1 MKDLIEYPATSVVP
15 ANPTEGSNITIEMVR
30 HSRFLDDEFK
40 KLLDSKPSLL
50 AQIFPSLQKGNVKE
64 FQNQLADLCREAL
77 LRDSREML
85 NDKLLRHAAYLRAE
99 TVNFCRQMQAE
110 VEGNFSAHLRLLS
123 VRICEDM
130 AFCRTLPEGFVRD
143 EYEQAIRENFR
154 EMLVEYRRTNSYFN
168 DFLDTQIK
176 NSNLVD

>member
-15 ANPTEGSNITIEMVR
+15 AKQEDGSNMTIEMVR
-30 HSRFLDDEFK
+30 HSRLLDNEFK
-40 KLLDSKPSLL
+40 KLLDSKPNLL
-50 AQIFPSLQKGNVKE
+50 AQIFPSLKKGKDLKEPIAELCKE
-64 FQNQLADLCREAL
+64 FLI
-77 LRDSREML
+77 RDSREQL
-85 NDKLLRHAAYLRAE
+85 NDKILRHAAYLRAE

-123 VRICEDM
+123 ARICEDM

-176 NSNLVD
+176 NNKLVD

>member
-15 ANPTEGSNITIEMVR
+15 AKPGDGSNMTIEMVR

-40 KLLDSKPSLL
+40 KLLESKPGYL
-50 AQIFPSLQKGNVKE
+50 AQIFPSLQKGNVKDFQEQIVELCKE
-64 FQNQLADLCREAL
+64 FLI
-77 LRDSREML
+77 RDSREML
-85 NDKLLRHAAYLRAE
+85 NDKLLRHSAYLRAAS
-99 TVNFCRQMQAE
+99 VNFCRQMQAE

-143 EYEQAIRENFR
+143 ECEQAIRENFH
-154 EMLVEYRRTNSYFN
+154 EMLVEYRRTNKYFT
-168 DFLDTQIK
+168 DFLDTQIQ
-176 NSNLVD
+176 NNQLAN